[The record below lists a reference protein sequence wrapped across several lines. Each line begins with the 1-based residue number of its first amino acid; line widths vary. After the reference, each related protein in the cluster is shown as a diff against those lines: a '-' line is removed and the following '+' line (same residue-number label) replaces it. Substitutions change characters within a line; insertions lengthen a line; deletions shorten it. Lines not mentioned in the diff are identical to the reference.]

1 METLKEIAPL
11 LAALTALASLAVAAL
26 AYLRSG
32 TWREKDEIE
41 KRFSVVEGRSG
52 ENRAQIRELQQQVA
66 ALPTVAQLQD
76 IRVTLARLETRLDG
90 DTTRTAAVLEHVS
103 SQAEQTLARIERI
116 EGHLIQASRLAGAQ
130 GGSGGKK

>member
-1 METLKEIAPL
+1 MMEALKDIAPL
-11 LAALTALASLAVAAL
+11 VASIAATVSLIVALLAFMRA
-26 AYLRSG
+26 G
-32 TWREKDEIE
+32 TWREKDGVE
-41 KRFSVVEGRSG
+41 KRFSDVEHSSTRNG
-52 ENRAQIRELQQQVA
+52 AAILQLQQQVA

-116 EGHLIQASRLAGAQ
+116 EGHMIQAAQAAAAQ
-130 GGSGGKK
+130 GGSKK